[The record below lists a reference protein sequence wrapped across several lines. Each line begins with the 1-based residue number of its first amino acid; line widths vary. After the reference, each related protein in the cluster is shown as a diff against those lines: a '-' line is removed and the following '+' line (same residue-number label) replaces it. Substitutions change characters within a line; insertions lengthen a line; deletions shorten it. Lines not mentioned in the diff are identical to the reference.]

1 MSQSKETLIKRYEST
16 ADTYQEKGNREWAY
30 AKNDLGDEHY
40 GKAKKAYEK
49 ARINREKAEKQD
61 KCQYRYNPHK

>member
-1 MSQSKETLIKRYEST
+1 MSQSKGTLIKRYEST
-16 ADTYQEKGNREWAY
+16 ADTYQEKGDREWAY

-49 ARINREKAEKQD
+49 ARINREKAEKLREED
-61 KCQYRYNPHK
+61 

>member
-16 ADTYQEKGNREWAY
+16 ADTYQEKGDREWAY

-40 GKAKKAYEK
+40 GKAKKAYEQELT
-49 ARINREKAEKQD
+49 EKRLK
-61 KCQYRYNPHK
+61 N

>member
-1 MSQSKETLIKRYEST
+1 MSQSKETLIKKYES
-16 ADTYQEKGNREWAY
+16 TYQEKGNREWAY

-49 ARINREKAEKQD
+49 ARINREKAEKLREED
-61 KCQYRYNPHK
+61 